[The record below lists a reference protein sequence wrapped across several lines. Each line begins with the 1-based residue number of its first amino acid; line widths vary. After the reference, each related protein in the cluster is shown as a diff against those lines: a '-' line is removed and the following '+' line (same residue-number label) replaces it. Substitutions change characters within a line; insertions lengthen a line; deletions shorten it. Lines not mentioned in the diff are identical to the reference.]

1 MPYSEMGKKIDDSPE
16 PIPQRIFHKAIH
28 ILPISSPPIYDGIV
42 VLENGT
48 IIDVGPSEFIL
59 QTYNPVQEHSLLVD
73 HGEGVILPCLVNAH
87 THLELS
93 CLSGKVSPKADFFS
107 WIKELIQARQRCS
120 QEEVE
125 KGILS
130 SIKELL
136 KEGTGLVGDVSNTG
150 SSILPLRKSNLIG
163 RVFIEAIGFCHQKE
177 RENQKFIE
185 SIVAHTP
192 FEEKDITLS
201 LAAHAPYTVSSRY
214 FQILHN
220 SFMYKD
226 NPFSIHLAESP
237 EEAIFLSQGS
247 EKITSLLME
256 RDAWDPDW
264 VPPRKT
270 PVAYLFQQGILGS
283 RTICVHV
290 VQVSDEDIDILMRTK
305 SHVCLCPRS
314 NHNLGVG
321 LAPVEKFLQK
331 GIPVCLGTDSL
342 NSNTDLSMW
351 QEMMYLKKIVPSI
364 FSAQILKMA
373 TLSGAMALGKTDF
386 GSIEVGKHT
395 PLLFVPLIN
404 TCGKDIEDALLFEG
418 QGRGVQWIL

>member
-48 IIDVGPSEFIL
+48 I
-59 QTYNPVQEHSLLVD
+59 NPVQEHSLLVD

-93 CLSGKVSPKADFFS
+93 CLSGKVSLKADFFS

-185 SIVAHTP
+185 SMVAHTP
-192 FEEKDITLS
+192 FEGCFCTRQGGSGDC
-201 LAAHAPYTVSSRY
+201 SSHRVKE
-214 FQILHN
+214 I
-220 SFMYKD
+220 
-226 NPFSIHLAESP
+226 
-237 EEAIFLSQGS
+237 
-247 EKITSLLME
+247 
-256 RDAWDPDW
+256 
-264 VPPRKT
+264 
-270 PVAYLFQQGILGS
+270 
-283 RTICVHV
+283 
-290 VQVSDEDIDILMRTK
+290 
-305 SHVCLCPRS
+305 
-314 NHNLGVG
+314 
-321 LAPVEKFLQK
+321 
-331 GIPVCLGTDSL
+331 
-342 NSNTDLSMW
+342 
-351 QEMMYLKKIVPSI
+351 
-364 FSAQILKMA
+364 
-373 TLSGAMALGKTDF
+373 
-386 GSIEVGKHT
+386 
-395 PLLFVPLIN
+395 
-404 TCGKDIEDALLFEG
+404 
-418 QGRGVQWIL
+418 